1 MQDVVE
7 QLQRLGMSGYEAK
20 AYVTLV
26 GAGKPLNGYE
36 VAKRSGVPRSMVYA
50 TLGKLVAKSAAYEL
64 RGADDTV
71 DYLPLPPRS
80 LLERMRREFDDSIES
95 LEVSLP
101 VIVASPRAHL
111 IHSLKGSEALLAR
124 AEDVVAEARTD
135 LFLSIWPEEMERLS
149 PLVGRA
155 VERGVETAVVHF
167 GSARKPVGGFYEH
180 RFPSP
185 CATAE
190 EQEGQAGQA
199 GQDHR
204 LLVVTGDRRETL
216 VGGFSGGTVWGVY
229 TEDPAVV
236 AMAVQYVR
244 QDIALQIIADRI
256 GHENMRELCA
266 GDPELRRFLTGHG
279 CATALLHAAG
289 MPGAPD
295 STPDGRLL

>member
-26 GAGKPLNGYE
+26 GAGQPLNGYE

-64 RGADDTV
+64 RGADDAV

-101 VIVASPRAHL
+101 VIVASPRAYL
-111 IHSLKGSEALLAR
+111 IHSLKDAEALLAR
-124 AEDVVAEARTD
+124 AEDVVAEAHTD

-155 VERGVETAVVHF
+155 VERGVETSVVHF
-167 GSARKPVGGFYEH
+167 GSARKPVGDFYEH

-185 CATAE
+185 RATTE
-190 EQEGQAGQA
+190 EQEGRAGP
-199 GQDHR
+199 DHR

-216 VGGFSGGTVWGVY
+216 VGGFSGGIAWGVY

-256 GHENMRELCA
+256 GHENMGELCA
-266 GDPELRRFLTGHG
+266 GDPELRRFLTGHD
-279 CATALLHAAG
+279 CATALLRAAG
-289 MPGAPD
+289 MPGHRPGA
-295 STPDGRLL
+295 PDGRLL